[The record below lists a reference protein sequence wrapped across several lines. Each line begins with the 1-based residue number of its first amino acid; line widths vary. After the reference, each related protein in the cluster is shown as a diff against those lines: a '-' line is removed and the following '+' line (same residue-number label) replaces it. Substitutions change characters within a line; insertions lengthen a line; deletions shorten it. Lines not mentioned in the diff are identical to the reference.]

1 MFFFICNK
9 NNKNNKNKTSKTKKN
24 KKYNKNNR
32 YYLSN
37 DDTVDEEIELPK
49 MQFKAIN
56 FKNNIGIIGRHW

>member
-9 NNKNNKNKTSKTKKN
+9 NNKNKIKKN

-37 DDTVDEEIELPK
+37 ENIIDDEIELPET
-49 MQFKAIN
+49 QFKAVN

>member
-9 NNKNNKNKTSKTKKN
+9 NNKNKTSKIKKN
-24 KKYNKNNR
+24 KKYNR

-49 MQFKAIN
+49 MQFKAVN

>member
-9 NNKNNKNKTSKTKKN
+9 NNKNKTSKIKKN
-24 KKYNKNNR
+24 KKYNR

-37 DDTVDEEIELPK
+37 ENIIDDEIELPET
-49 MQFKAIN
+49 QFKAVN

>member
-9 NNKNNKNKTSKTKKN
+9 TNKNKTSKT

-37 DDTVDEEIELPK
+37 ENIIDDEIELPET
-49 MQFKAIN
+49 QFKAVN

>member
-9 NNKNNKNKTSKTKKN
+9 TNKNKTSKIKKN
-24 KKYNKNNR
+24 KKYNR

-37 DDTVDEEIELPK
+37 ENIIDDEIELPET
-49 MQFKAIN
+49 QFKAVN

>member
-9 NNKNNKNKTSKTKKN
+9 NNKNKNSKTKKN

-37 DDTVDEEIELPK
+37 ENIIDDEIELPK
-49 MQFKAIN
+49 TQFKDVN
-56 FKNNIGIIGRHW
+56 FKNNFGIIGRHW